1 MNIIPS
7 NVFLLRSAMRTRQA
21 EIESLR
27 DYAGQGDAEAQLEL
41 GNAYWY
47 GAGVDKDR
55 GAALRWYKASAAPR
69 HG

>member
-27 DYAGQGDAEAQLEL
+27 CDAERGDASAQNEL

-55 GAALRWYKASAAPR
+55 GAAMRWYKAAAR
-69 HG
+69 D